1 MDRRDLS
8 SPLWL
13 SYDQLSPPHI
23 GQEKGKKTGVID
35 NGEVVPTRLWR
46 SLAVAMYDLFKL
58 KAG

>member
-23 GQEKGKKTGVID
+23 GQEKGEKKEVND
-35 NGEVVPTRLWR
+35 NGEVVPTRLVNFVVVPVW
-46 SLAVAMYDLFKL
+46 KPQ
-58 KAG
+58 